1 MQPYQFTS
9 ARELFEAARE
19 ASRDAER
26 IRRQLDAMEQRALSL
41 GGGMGERVSSTGEP
55 DRMGGRVAAL
65 VDMEATLRER
75 QEVDYALLDLACA
88 VLYGPANKGGLAAL
102 VPTWW
107 ADVLWWRYLDG
118 STWEQVAEAVG
129 YSPRRCFDV
138 AQTALEVADYYG
150 LARTRQGMGSA
161 DERANKTPANEPER
175 AREQDAGQRE
185 REENDGDTGGREYGG
200 A

>member
-65 VDMEATLRER
+65 VDMEAALRER
-75 QEVDYALLDLACA
+75 QEADYALLDLACA
-88 VLYGPANKGGLAAL
+88 VLYGTGSHDGLWSL
-102 VPTWW
+102 VGWRADAIAHHYLNGMTW
-107 ADVLWWRYLDG
+107 A
-118 STWEQVAEAVG
+118 QVAELMG
-129 YSPRRCFDV
+129 YSQRYLWDQVQMAMDV
-138 AQTALEVADYYG
+138 CDGYG
-150 LARTRQGMGSA
+150 IAGTIAGRG
-161 DERANKTPANEPER
+161 
-175 AREQDAGQRE
+175 DAE
-185 REENDGDTGGREYGG
+185 S
-200 A
+200 